1 MYYIFVERSRNNNT
15 NKFIRKILLK
25 GCLTMQS
32 KKIFIS
38 HSSVDQDFASWVSR
52 LLVCLGVD
60 QDVIFYSSNFRQ
72 GVRQHISGE
81 VRQAL
86 METSLDII
94 ILSNQ
99 YKQSEY
105 CISEAGVIWFK
116 NQALKS
122 EMIIIT
128 LPSVSGQLDVG
139 FINYDYNQYRLLSE
153 HFFDSLCERLKEVL
167 SRHKLC
173 QNQIDAPLYISLVQ
187 ELDDYKHSL
196 PIIENLSIPFSNQEQ
211 IRMDLKKAWESI
223 QTVSWRSPN
232 VLNTSNSVFYKSY
245 CRRIQLYI
253 PDSLE
258 KPGEITVKTSTECV
272 IVNLSNQDYEDIY
285 SSQFLKKGGGH
296 ATFQENFQVDGAI
309 VKQPTNPARDNLF
322 MDSPY
327 IVNKG
332 PIIIVSAHSCA
343 KIQFVTSYNIEPER
357 FFQSKILRIPCAEY
371 IVDAV
376 LDESIKNHLGRS
388 YILRSQF
395 IPPNPHNLRNGTVPT
410 TQLVDIP
417 NKQYIHFECCNGFPA
432 GGGYALALSK
442 R

>member
-1 MYYIFVERSRNNNT
+1 
-15 NKFIRKILLK
+15 
-25 GCLTMQS
+25 MQP

-38 HSSVDQDFASWVSR
+38 HSSADEDFASWVSK
-52 LLVCLGVD
+52 LLICFGVN
-60 QDVIFYSSNFRQ
+60 QDIIFYSSDFRQ
-72 GVRQHISGE
+72 GVRQHISSE

-86 METSLDII
+86 IETSIDVI

-116 NQALKS
+116 NQASKS

-153 HFFDSLCERLKEVL
+153 HFLDSLCERFKEVL
-167 SRHKLC
+167 FRHKLC
-173 QNQIDAPLYISLVQ
+173 SNQIDAPLYNSLVQ
-187 ELDDYKHSL
+187 KLDDYKHKL
-196 PIIENLSIPFSNQEQ
+196 PIIENLSIPFPNQEQ
-211 IRMDLKKAWESI
+211 IRMDIKKAWESI
-223 QTVSWRSPN
+223 QTVSWKSPN
-232 VLNTSNSVFYKSY
+232 ILNTTNSIFYKNY

-296 ATFQENFQVDGAI
+296 TTFQENFQVDGAI
-309 VKQPTNPARDNLF
+309 VKQPACPDGDNLF
-322 MDSPY
+322 MDNPY

-343 KIQFVTSYNIEPER
+343 KIHFITSYNIEPER

-395 IPPNPHNLRNGTVPT
+395 IPPNPHNLRDGTVPV
-410 TQLVDIP
+410 TQLVESA
-417 NKQYIHFECCNGFPA
+417 NKQYVHFECRNGFPA
-432 GGGYALALSK
+432 GGGYALTLSK
-442 R
+442 NIEEK